1 MKNDGNVY
9 SYLHVH
15 SCHQDYLFFI
25 YYTDYWPSS
34 VFHHPFL
41 MLAYG
46 IVSYIVRCSTIV
58 GMLDNKVEQQ
68 PAQLPQ
74 R

>member
-15 SCHQDYLFFI
+15 YCLLDYLFFI
-25 YYTDYWPSS
+25 NTDYWQSS

-41 MLAYG
+41 ILAYG
-46 IVSYIVRCSTIV
+46 TVSYIVRCSTIV